1 MMRTTSSF
9 VSCLA
14 AILAT
19 VAVSQAQERHTHP
32 PGADATRL
40 GTVAFAN
47 SGADAAQAPFLRGL
61 ALLHSFEYDEAAEAF
76 RAAQAADSSFAM
88 AFWGEAVTY
97 SHLLWGED
105 DVDAARRALN
115 RLAPTRDAR
124 LARAKTSR
132 EQAYGAAV
140 EALFA
145 DVDLS
150 MRVRGFAEAMR
161 GVTARYP
168 DDLDAAAFTSLAL
181 MFVGQVGQLPP
192 HQRQTARADAVTF
205 AQRVFAADPNHP
217 GGVHYLIHATD
228 DPELAPRG
236 LEAARRYAEIAP
248 EAEHAQHMPSHIF
261 VQLGLW
267 SDAVASDERAWA
279 ASRAE
284 IKARQL
290 SNADLSFHSLQ
301 WLQYAYLQSGRY
313 RASRGTIGTAREVLS
328 GVDLSVPAYTDARYT
343 VGWLEFQHAAT
354 TGDWSGAVCEQSAVK
369 PPQQGVSDRERSFN
383 MTASYQVAIAAV
395 MCDRGATAIETL
407 RKQVAALPTGPN
419 PLRAA
424 LLHAELL
431 TYIGGKPSANLDT
444 LLADPATPS
453 RAPVGPPSTLR
464 LEELLGQARL
474 KAGRPREAIGAYERA
489 LQLTPNRSSALLG
502 LARARRA
509 AGDAQGAAE
518 AYRRLLDNWRH
529 ADADAPALKEAREG
543 AGSK

>member
-1 MMRTTSSF
+1 MRATSSF

-14 AILAT
+14 VILAT
-19 VAVSQAQERHTHP
+19 AVVTHGQERHTHR
-32 PGADATRL
+32 PGDDASRL

-76 RAAQAADSSFAM
+76 RAAQAADPGFAM

-105 DVDAARRALN
+105 DVDGARRALN
-115 RLAPTRDAR
+115 RLAPSRDAR
-124 LARAKTSR
+124 LARAKTAR

-145 DVDLS
+145 DGDLS

-161 GVTARYP
+161 GVTAKYP
-168 DDLDAAAFTSLAL
+168 DDIDAAAFTSLAL
-181 MFVGQVGQLPP
+181 MFAGNVGQLPP
-192 HQRQTARADAVTF
+192 DQRQTARGDAITF
-205 AQRVFAADPNHP
+205 AQRVFTANPTHP

-248 EAEHAQHMPSHIF
+248 EAEHALHMPSHIF

-267 SDAVASDERAWA
+267 SDAVASDERAFA

-284 IKARQL
+284 VTARKL

-313 RASRGTIGTAREVLS
+313 RAARGTIDTAREVLA
-328 GVDLSVPAYTDARYT
+328 GVDLSVPTYTDARYT
-343 VGWLEFQHAAT
+343 VGWLTFQHAAI
-354 TGDWSGAVCEQSAVK
+354 TGDWSGAVCDQRSAVR
-369 PPQQGVSDRERSFN
+369 PPQAKVSDREQSFSN
-383 MTASYQVAIAAV
+383 AASYQAAIAVV
-395 MCDRGATAIETL
+395 MCDREATAIEAL
-407 RKQVAALPTGPN
+407 RKRVAELPAGPH
-419 PLRAA
+419 PLRMA

-431 TYIGGKPSANLDT
+431 TYIAGKPPANLDI
-444 LLADPATPS
+444 LLADPSTPP
-453 RAPVGPPSTLR
+453 RAPVGPPPTLR
-464 LEELLGQARL
+464 HEELLGQARL
-474 KAGRPREAIGAYERA
+474 KAGRPQEAIAAYERA
-489 LQLTPNRSSALLG
+489 LRLTPNRSNALLG

-509 AGDAQGAAE
+509 AGDGQGAAE
-518 AYRRLLDNWRH
+518 AYRRLLDNWRS
-529 ADADAPALKEAREG
+529 ADPDVPALKEAREG
-543 AGSK
+543 ASSK